1 MGLIG
6 IVMISGLNAPIDG
19 SKQLQ
24 CIEFQLNWTTHHLH
38 CQIEL
43 TIKYEAFEGSNHHP
57 WATHVWQ
64 TDSYQL
70 VIPRQWSCLLACA
83 RSCSLSRSVARA
95 RASVRKANRMLWALQ
110 WVWPSNGTAHF
121 SSSFTNRAANGTD
134 WMAFSTSH
142 SWRRHHALKP
152 TDL

>member
-6 IVMISGLNAPIDG
+6 IVMISGLDAPIDG

-95 RASVRKANRMLWALQ
+95 RARAFAKQIECYEHCNGFGRRTAPPIFLLHSPTVRRMGRTE
-110 WVWPSNGTAHF
+110 WPFRRAIRDAGTTH
-121 SSSFTNRAANGTD
+121 
-134 WMAFSTSH
+134 
-142 SWRRHHALKP
+142 
-152 TDL
+152 